1 MNEQST
7 EKLFEDVPVNRK
19 IVISGLWV
27 TSLFLFIY
35 VDYFGLFIPGVME
48 KIIAGEV
55 AHTGIQVSQIFLL
68 ATMTLMIIPS
78 LMVALSLTLKANANR
93 WTNIIVGI
101 LQIIVLI
108 AGTIGETWFYYIYAT
123 VFEVALI
130 ALIVW
135 YAWTWPR
142 QEV

>member
-7 EKLFEDVPVNRK
+7 QKPFEDVPVNRK

-27 TSLFLFIY
+27 TSMFLFIY

-55 AHTGIQVSQIFLL
+55 AHTGIQVSQIFLF
-68 ATMTLMIIPS
+68 AAMTLMIIPS
-78 LMVALSLTLKANANR
+78 IMIALSLTLKAKANR
-93 WTNIIVGI
+93 WTNIIVGV

-135 YAWTWPR
+135 YAWKWPR
-142 QEV
+142 QEA